1 MERENW
7 KLARQEKP
15 VIVEC
20 SVCRSRVDAEMTAQ
34 REHVSDPFPY
44 RVSLLVCPSCHETIV
59 GLQEAYP
66 DPESR
71 EPGWSTTSRL
81 WPDPERV
88 VPWHVPSIVRHSLEE
103 AGKCL
108 HAGAFAA
115 CAVMC
120 GRALEGICIHHKT
133 QHKTLARGLA
143 ELRERE
149 VIDKRL
155 SSWAESLRELRN
167 LGAHASD
174 ERVSPDD
181 ARDLLD
187 FAHAITDYV
196 FVLTKKFED
205 FTQRRAAGNGNAR
218 HAG

>member
-1 MERENW
+1 M
-7 KLARQEKP
+7 L
-15 VIVEC
+15 IEC
-20 SVCRSRVDAEMTAQ
+20 SMCRSRVDAELVGM
-34 REHVSDPFPY
+34 REHSPSDDSLPY
-44 RVSLLVCPSCHETIV
+44 RVSLLMCPSCNETLV

-66 DPESR
+66 DADSP

-81 WPDPERV
+81 WPDAERAIPWD
-88 VPWHVPSIVRHSLEE
+88 VPAIVRNSLEE
-103 AGKCL
+103 AQRCL

-120 GRALEGICIHHKT
+120 GRALEGMCRHHNT
-133 QHKTLARGLA
+133 EGGNLARGLA

-155 SSWAESLRELRN
+155 FEWAESLRELRN

-174 ERVSPDD
+174 ERVSPED
-181 ARDLLD
+181 ARDLFD

-196 FVLTKKFED
+196 FVMSRKHEAFK
-205 FTQRRAAGNGNAR
+205 QRRRKA
-218 HAG
+218 